1 MERCGGSAQLY
12 QGDSHVSAGWLTDDR
27 SRLKD
32 TLCSH
37 FPSSKIVNLWRFKF
51 QLEPIT
57 ISREVFRAITEPGVT
72 VPATG
77 SHWQPLLPSLN
88 KERLR
93 QMSAQFSPPVITQ
106 SAVIHSIS
114 SNYITEALTYIYIYV
129 ICTTIN
135 VLTY

>member
-1 MERCGGSAQLY
+1 MLMLEMLDHTDYNYHLRYEIEAQH
-12 QGDSHVSAGWLTDDR
+12 SSIKVTVISWLTDDR

-37 FPSSKIVNLWRFKF
+37 FPSSKIVNLWRFNF

-57 ISREVFRAITEPGVT
+57 ISREVFLAITEPGVT

-93 QMSAQFSPPVITQ
+93 QMSAESLLQ
-106 SAVIHSIS
+106 
-114 SNYITEALTYIYIYV
+114 
-129 ICTTIN
+129 
-135 VLTY
+135 